1 MSKLNKLAQLN
12 KIANDCIQDGDLEL
26 ASKFH
31 NEFIKIALAPRLPMI
46 PKDQAPRLPEVRPG
60 DDRGALLRAAVAKG
74 MGLSADVA
82 DAELLANVIRVCD
95 YIRPE
100 RIRNPNQPS
109 APNNVMLRSM
119 GGATPENSY
128 ADEYWKNCENS
139 FNSLVNPNVAKNM
152 KINVVELRQAA
163 RVGDINTVLSRLASG
178 T

>member
-31 NEFIKIALAPRLPMI
+31 NEFMKIAQVDR
-46 PKDQAPRLPEVRPG
+46 
-60 DDRGALLRAAVAKG
+60 DDRRPMLRAAVAKG
-74 MGLSADVA
+74 MGLTPDVS

-119 GGATPENSY
+119 GGAKPENSY
-128 ADEYWKNCENS
+128 ADEYWASCTNS
-139 FNSLVNPNVAKNM
+139 FNSVISDTM
-152 KINVVELRQAA
+152 KSNFKTKCDFIRKAA
-163 RVGDINTVLSRLASG
+163 RAGNLLAVLSQFA
-178 T
+178 TA

>member
-1 MSKLNKLAQLN
+1 MSKFQKLAQIN
-12 KIANDCIQDGDLEL
+12 KIANECVQEGDFEL

-31 NEFIKIALAPRLPMI
+31 NEFMKIAQFQG
-46 PKDQAPRLPEVRPG
+46 DQQAIFKSR
-60 DDRGALLRAAVAKG
+60 VAKG
-74 MGLSADVA
+74 MGLTPDVS

-119 GGATPENSY
+119 GGAKPENSY
-128 ADEYWKNCENS
+128 SDEYWKNCENS

-152 KINVVELRQAA
+152 KMNVVELRQAA
-163 RVGDINTVLSRLASG
+163 RVGDLKTVLSRLASG

>member
-31 NEFIKIALAPRLPMI
+31 NEFMKIAQVDR
-46 PKDQAPRLPEVRPG
+46 
-60 DDRGALLRAAVAKG
+60 DDRGAMLRAAVAKG
-74 MGLSADVA
+74 MGLTPDVS

-128 ADEYWKNCENS
+128 SDEYWKNCENS

-152 KINVVELRQAA
+152 KMNVVELRQAA
-163 RVGDINTVLSRLASG
+163 RVGDIKTVLSRLASG

>member
-1 MSKLNKLAQLN
+1 
-12 KIANDCIQDGDLEL
+12 
-26 ASKFH
+26 
-31 NEFIKIALAPRLPMI
+31 
-46 PKDQAPRLPEVRPG
+46 
-60 DDRGALLRAAVAKG
+60 